1 MVETGEEV
9 PMSSASS
16 SSSSPIVADVVELHD
31 LGEPTF
37 SAEAQEML
45 GMIASI
51 VDQCPLD
58 SEAIHRQASAD
69 LGLDD
74 FGPRDYVE
82 RLDLLLDGYR
92 GLPGL
97 TPAGQVNY
105 FFQMVQLLKNR
116 LLLTDL
122 LRRHPEIQDVELIPP
137 LVIAGLPRSGTTHLQ
152 HLLAATGRFRVLP
165 YWESLEPFVIPA
177 ERGVLPDP
185 RWQRC
190 EQGMTVMHAAVPHL
204 VLMHEIDTPDHIHEE
219 IALLANDFS
228 TMYFET
234 MGDLPAWRDYYRSH
248 DQEPHYAYLRLQLQA
263 VQYQEGQHQEG
274 QYGAELHHDDV
285 RRWLLKSPQHL
296 EQLPVLDRVF
306 PGATI
311 VITHRDPVHI
321 ATSMATM
328 IAYADRMFR
337 HPVDPHRVGAVW
349 AERLGI
355 MLDDLVR
362 DRDLL
367 TQTVTTDLHFDDFLA
382 DQIGAVEKIM
392 ALAGEK
398 FTDDARAGVAGYLE
412 SHTRGHLGRVDYRPE
427 QVGHDPAELRERF
440 APYTERFLAGTGND

>member
-1 MVETGEEV
+1 
-9 PMSSASS
+9 MSST
-16 SSSSPIVADVVELHD
+16 SSSPLAADPVELHD
-31 LGEPTF
+31 LAEPTF
-37 SAEAQEML
+37 SAAAQEIL
-45 GMIASI
+45 GMIASA
-51 VDQCPLD
+51 VELCPLD
-58 SEAIHRQASAD
+58 SDAIHRQASAD

-82 RLDLLLDGYR
+82 RFDLLLECYR
-92 GLPGL
+92 DLPGL

-122 LRRHPEIQDVELIPP
+122 LKRHPEIRDVELIPP
-137 LVIAGLPRSGTTHLQ
+137 VVIAGLPRSGTTHLQ

-165 YWESLEPFVIPA
+165 YWESLEPFVVPA
-177 ERGVLPDP
+177 ERGTEPDP
-185 RWQRC
+185 RWLRC

-234 MGDLPAWRDYYRSH
+234 LGDIPAWREYYRSH

-263 VQYQEGQHQEG
+263 LQHQSG
-274 QYGAELHHDDV
+274 QYRGDG

-296 EQLPVLDRVF
+296 EQLAALDRVF

-311 VITHRDPVHI
+311 VVTHRDPVHI

-337 HPVDPHRVGAVW
+337 HPVDPHRVRAVW
-349 AERLGI
+349 ADRLEA
-355 MLDDLVR
+355 MLNDLLR
-362 DRDLL
+362 DRDKL
-367 TQTVTTDLHFDDFLA
+367 TRTASIDVRFEDFLA
-382 DQIGAVEKIM
+382 DQVGTVEEIL
-392 ALAGEK
+392 ALAGEE
-398 FTDDARAGVAGYLE
+398 FTDDARSGVDGYLA
-412 SHTRGHLGRVDYRPE
+412 SHERGHLGRVAYRPE
-427 QVGHDPAELRERF
+427 QVGHDPEELRRRF
-440 APYTERFLAGTGND
+440 ARYTDRFLAHGDHNDGNGKENP

>member
-1 MVETGEEV
+1 
-9 PMSSASS
+9 MSSTSS
-16 SSSSPIVADVVELHD
+16 SSSSPVVADVVELDD
-31 LGEPTF
+31 LAEPTF
-37 SAEAQEML
+37 SAGTRETLA
-45 GMIASI
+45 MIASV

-58 SEAIHRQASAD
+58 SEAIHRQAAAD

-74 FGPRDYVE
+74 FGPRDYLE
-82 RLDLLLDGYR
+82 RLDLLLGGYR
-92 GLPGL
+92 DLPGL
-97 TPAGQVNY
+97 TPTGQVNL

-122 LRRHPEIQDVELIPP
+122 LRRHPEIPDVELIPP

-165 YWESLEPFVIPA
+165 YWESLEPFTIPV

-190 EQGMTVMHAAVPHL
+190 DQSMTVMHACVPRL

-234 MGDLPAWRDYYRSH
+234 MGDIPAWREYYRAH

-263 VQYQEGQHQEG
+263 VQYEEGQHQEG
-274 QYGAELHHDDV
+274 QHQGAG

-296 EQLPVLDRVF
+296 EQLTVLDRVF

-349 AERLGI
+349 AERLGL

-367 TQTVTTDLHFDDFLA
+367 TQTAATDLRFDDFLA

-412 SHTRGHLGRVDYRPE
+412 SHTRGHLGRVAYRPE

-440 APYTERFLAGTGND
+440 APYAERFLAGSGNDKENA

>member
-1 MVETGEEV
+1 
-9 PMSSASS
+9 MSSTSS
-16 SSSSPIVADVVELHD
+16 STSMSPGVADPVELSD
-31 LGEPTF
+31 LAEPTF
-37 SAEAQEML
+37 SAGAQEML

-58 SEAIHRQASAD
+58 SGAVHRQASAD

-92 GLPGL
+92 SLPGL

-122 LRRHPEIQDVELIPP
+122 LRRHPEIPDVELIPP
-137 LVIAGLPRSGTTHLQ
+137 VVIAGLPRSGTTHLQ

-165 YWESLEPFVIPA
+165 YWESLEPFAVPA
-177 ERGVLPDP
+177 EQGVVPDP

-263 VQYQEGQHQEG
+263 MQHQAL
-274 QYGAELHHDDV
+274 QHHGDT

-296 EQLPVLDRVF
+296 EQLPVLDRVL

-311 VITHRDPVHI
+311 VVTHRDPVHI

-337 HPVDPHRVGAVW
+337 HPVDPYRVGAVW
-349 AERLGI
+349 ADRLAT
-355 MLDDLVR
+355 MLDDLLR
-362 DRDLL
+362 DRDTL
-367 TQTVTTDLHFDDFLA
+367 TRTASIDVRFEDFLA
-382 DQIGAVEKIM
+382 DQAGTVEEILT
-392 ALAGEK
+392 LAGEE
-398 FTDDARAGVAGYLE
+398 FTDDARTGVADYLA
-412 SHTRGHLGRVDYRPE
+412 SHERGHLGRVAYRPE
-427 QVGHDPAELRERF
+427 QVGHDPDELRRRF
-440 APYTERFLAGTGND
+440 AQYAERFLAAGVDKGGNKKENP

>member
-1 MVETGEEV
+1 MVETVEEV
-9 PMSSASS
+9 TVSS
-16 SSSSPIVADVVELHD
+16 SSSSSVVSDVVELHD
-31 LGEPTF
+31 LAEPTF
-37 SAEAQEML
+37 SAEAREML
-45 GMIASI
+45 GMIASV
-51 VDQCPLD
+51 VDQCPFD
-58 SEAIHRQASAD
+58 SEVIHRQAAAD

-74 FGPRDYVE
+74 FGPRDYLE
-82 RLDLLLDGYR
+82 RLDLLLEGYR
-92 GLPGL
+92 DLPGL
-97 TPAGQVNY
+97 TPTGQVNL

-122 LRRHPEIQDVELIPP
+122 LRRHPEIPDVELIPP

-165 YWESLEPFVIPA
+165 YWESLEPFTIPA

-190 EQGMTVMHAAVPHL
+190 EQSMTVMHACVPHL

-234 MGDLPAWRDYYRSH
+234 MGDLPAWREYYRAH

-263 VQYQEGQHQEG
+263 MQHQAAQHQRGG
-274 QYGAELHHDDV
+274 Q
-285 RRWLLKSPQHL
+285 RWLLKSPQHL
-296 EQLPVLDRVF
+296 EQLTVLDRVF

-349 AERLGI
+349 AARLGV

-367 TQTVTTDLHFDDFLA
+367 SQTVATDLCFDDFLA
-382 DQIGAVEKIM
+382 DQAGAVEKIL
-392 ALAGEK
+392 ALAGED

-412 SHTRGHLGRVDYRPE
+412 SHTRGHLGRVAYRPE

-440 APYTERFLAGTGND
+440 APYAERFLAGSGNDKENA

>member
-1 MVETGEEV
+1 
-9 PMSSASS
+9 
-16 SSSSPIVADVVELHD
+16 VADPVELHD
-31 LGEPTF
+31 LAEPTF
-37 SAEAQEML
+37 SAEAQELL
-45 GMIASI
+45 GLIGSA
-51 VDQCPLD
+51 VELCPLD

-82 RLDLLLDGYR
+82 RFELLLESYR
-92 GLPGL
+92 DLPGL
-97 TPAGQVNY
+97 TAAGQVNY

-122 LRRHPEIQDVELIPP
+122 LRRHPEIQDIDLIPP
-137 LVIAGLPRSGTTHLQ
+137 VVIAGLPRSGTTHLQ
-152 HLLAATGRFRVLP
+152 HLLAATGRFRILP
-165 YWESLEPFVIPA
+165 YWESLEPFVVPG
-177 ERGVLPDP
+177 EQDVEPDP

-234 MGDLPAWRDYYRSH
+234 LGDVPAWREYYRSH

-263 VQYQEGQHQEG
+263 MQQQG
-274 QYGAELHHDDV
+274 DT

-296 EQLPVLDRVF
+296 EQLPALDHVF

-337 HPVDPHRVGAVW
+337 HPVDPRHVGAVW
-349 AERLGI
+349 ADRLET
-355 MLDDLVR
+355 MLEDLLR
-362 DRDLL
+362 DRDSL
-367 TQTVTTDLHFDDFLA
+367 TQTASIDVRFDDFLA
-382 DQIGAVEKIM
+382 DQVGTVKEIVE
-392 ALAGEK
+392 LAGEE
-398 FTDDARAGVAGYLE
+398 FTDDARAGVDDYLA
-412 SHTRGHLGRVDYRPE
+412 SHERGHLGRVDYRPE
-427 QVGHDPAELRERF
+427 QVGHDPDELRRRF
-440 APYTERFLAGTGND
+440 ARYTERFLADGANQAGNNKENP

>member
-1 MVETGEEV
+1 MVETVEEV
-9 PMSSASS
+9 TVSNSS
-16 SSSSPIVADVVELHD
+16 SSSVADVVELSD
-31 LGEPTF
+31 LAEPNF

-45 GMIASI
+45 GMIASV

-74 FGPRDYVE
+74 FGPRDYLE
-82 RLDLLLDGYR
+82 RLDLLLGCYR
-92 GLPGL
+92 DLPGL
-97 TPAGQVNY
+97 TPTGQVNL

-122 LRRHPEIQDVELIPP
+122 LRRHPEIHDVDLIPP
-137 LVIAGLPRSGTTHLQ
+137 VVIAGLPRSGTTHLQ

-165 YWESLEPFVIPA
+165 YWESLEPFTIPA
-177 ERGVLPDP
+177 ERGVVPDP

-190 EQGMTVMHAAVPHL
+190 EMGMTVMHAAVPHL

-263 VQYQEGQHQEG
+263 MQHQG
-274 QYGAELHHDDV
+274 DG

-296 EQLPVLDRVF
+296 EQLPVLDRVL

-311 VITHRDPVHI
+311 VVTHRDPVHI

-337 HPVDPHRVGAVW
+337 YPAAPQRVGAVW
-349 AERLGI
+349 ADRLAS
-355 MLDDLVR
+355 MLDDLLR
-362 DRDLL
+362 DRDEL
-367 TQTVTTDLHFDDFLA
+367 TQTASIDVRFEDFLA
-382 DQIGAVEKIM
+382 DQVGTVAEIL
-392 ALAGEK
+392 ALAGEE
-398 FTDDARAGVAGYLE
+398 FTDDARAGVADYLT
-412 SHTRGHLGRVDYRPE
+412 SHERGHLGRVAYRPE
-427 QVGHDPAELRERF
+427 QVGHDPEELRQRF
-440 APYTERFLAGTGND
+440 ARYAERFLADGGNKKENL